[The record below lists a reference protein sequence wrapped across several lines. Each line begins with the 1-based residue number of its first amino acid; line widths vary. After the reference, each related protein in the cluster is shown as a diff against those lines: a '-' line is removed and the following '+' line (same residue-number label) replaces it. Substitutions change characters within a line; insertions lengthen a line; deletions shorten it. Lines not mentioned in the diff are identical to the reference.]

1 MRDAAINTMKLTA
14 VKVMNETPY
23 LISDASLRRAGR
35 RASSLVMRSI
45 IEMFQ
50 RIAGA
55 FNNPEF
61 GTTANRPIAVPGFPL
76 VTGQAFFDTTLG
88 KPIWYKAST
97 AQWVD
102 ATGTPV

>member
-1 MRDAAINTMKLTA
+1 MKL
-14 VKVMNETPY
+14 P
-23 LISDASLRRAGR
+23 ISFPTLRYDGPDVSLRLAMRA
-35 RASSLVMRSI
+35 I

-61 GTTANRPIAVPGFPL
+61 GTTAQRPVAVPGFPL
-76 VTGQAFFDTTLG
+76 VTGQTFFDTTLS
-88 KPIWYKAST
+88 KPLWYRAST

>member
-1 MRDAAINTMKLTA
+1 VKL
-14 VKVMNETPY
+14 P
-23 LISDASLRRAGR
+23 ISFPTLRYDGPDPSLR
-35 RASSLVMRSI
+35 LVMRSI

-61 GTTANRPIAVPGFPL
+61 GVTSSRPVAVPGFPL
-76 VTGQAFFDTTLG
+76 VTGQVFFDTTLG
-88 KPIWYKAST
+88 KPIWYKAAT

>member
-1 MRDAAINTMKLTA
+1 MKL
-14 VKVMNETPY
+14 P
-23 LISDASLRRAGR
+23 ISFPTLRYDGPDASL
-35 RASSLVMRSI
+35 SLAMRSI

-61 GTTANRPIAVPGFPL
+61 GTTVNRPVAVPGFPL